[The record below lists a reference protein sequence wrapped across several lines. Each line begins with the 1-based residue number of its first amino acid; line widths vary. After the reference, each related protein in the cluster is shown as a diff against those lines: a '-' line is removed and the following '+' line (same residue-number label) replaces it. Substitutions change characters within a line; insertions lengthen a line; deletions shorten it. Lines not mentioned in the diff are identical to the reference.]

1 MENVKNTTRDNL
13 IQFGKGLID
22 KAVNAV
28 SPLLEPL
35 DSLDDRV
42 GVVENKFNEYQPLI
56 DENNKVDLIIDNF
69 VLYANYENLAPLT
82 SANTTLYPI
91 ATRLKGN
98 SISGIIFPDIKY
110 YVFNNSVATRIDTA
124 TNSYNQNIVLE
135 GGLREYLLNYYPN
148 NAVLTNKFATKESVT
163 NVDTRVDNLKASLA
177 TINSN
182 LTTINTNLKHTI
194 ANNSTRLDALEAS
207 SGSASGSNQ
216 YTVKNV
222 RNNSSYNCVVEVE
235 DPLKVNVG
243 DVLKYNNDEMIV
255 IHRIAGTTSS
265 SIFCQLHKYSESNDS
280 KTLLIHITINSY
292 DSSKS
297 GCTGKLTSVIL
308 QKFIEEKINNKLPKK
323 HKWYLS
329 TNNTYKYFYITLNSP
344 TDFSSS
350 NLAPVNTSVLNV
362 GDTVEIE
369 SLNTPTMGNVRHLLG
384 TFRIDYLP
392 KASNSNTDLII
403 LKGTML
409 SIDKT
414 KIGEMG
420 QNPDSKLVPMTIYMA
435 ANDSVHEI
443 LEMQPDN
450 PCAYEIQSFS
460 DPSARPIINTTL
472 RNAYMYKW
480 LTFPKVGDII
490 YGGSDNEVYTI
501 VQRTNQSPKVAEWI
515 AIKKSTGAQVMLS
528 FIANTSYSATTIA
541 FTEI

>member
-1 MENVKNTTRDNL
+1 MGNVKNATRDNL

-56 DENNKVDLIIDNF
+56 GENNKVDLIIDNF
-69 VLYANYENLAPLT
+69 VLYANYENLTPLT

-177 TINSN
+177 TTNSN
-182 LTTINTNLKHTI
+182 LTTINTNLKDKI
-194 ANNSTRLDALEAS
+194 AKHSTRLDALEAS
-207 SGSASGSNQ
+207 SGSSSGSNQ
-216 YTVKNV
+216 YT
-222 RNNSSYNCVVEVE
+222 
-235 DPLKVNVG
+235 
-243 DVLKYNNDEMIV
+243 
-255 IHRIAGTTSS
+255 
-265 SIFCQLHKYSESNDS
+265 
-280 KTLLIHITINSY
+280 
-292 DSSKS
+292 
-297 GCTGKLTSVIL
+297 
-308 QKFIEEKINNKLPKK
+308 PKK

-369 SLNTPTMGNVRHLLG
+369 SLDKPTMGNVRHLLG

-450 PCAYEIQSFS
+450 PCAYEIKRSS

-472 RNAYMYKW
+472 GNAYMYKW

-515 AIKKSTGAQVMLS
+515 AIKKSTGAQVILS
-528 FIANTSYSATTIA
+528 FIANTSYSAATIA
-541 FTEI
+541 FTEL